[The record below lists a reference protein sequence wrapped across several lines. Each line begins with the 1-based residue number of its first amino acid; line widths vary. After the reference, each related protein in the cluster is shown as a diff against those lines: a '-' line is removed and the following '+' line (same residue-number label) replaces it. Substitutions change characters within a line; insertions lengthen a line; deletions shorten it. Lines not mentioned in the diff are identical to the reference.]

1 MNWKTFETGYLIFT
15 IVGMMCFITGLLYAP
30 IVGLWVLSIYSIASV
45 IAFAVVYLKRK
56 KSD

>member
-15 IVGMMCFITGLLYAP
+15 IVSMMCFITGLLYAP
-30 IVGLWVLSIYSIASV
+30 IVGLWVLSIYSVASV
-45 IAFAVVYLKRK
+45 IAFAVVYLKIK